1 MTQSTDIGE
10 PLANAAAFLATTGR
24 QAVDWIRDPEN
35 AAKVGSDRTRVER
48 ETRRMIMQADRLSEA
63 ARRPMAVA
71 VFGPSQVGKSHL
83 ISVLARK
90 GDALFAK
97 FDGIPEPVN
106 YIEVIN
112 PDKGKEATGLV
123 SRFTLKPVK
132 APPGYPVSLRLL
144 SHSDIIKILANSYFY
159 EGNPARYETWPTPE
173 AIDAHVSTFLGAAG
187 VEGAAGITADDIW
200 DIADYFQRYMPESEL
215 TKRLDDFWEHAA
227 EIAPRLPIERLG
239 RFLSIL
245 WGRHDA
251 LTELYQTLAG
261 GLAKLGFAAEAF
273 VPFEAIDATQ
283 RGVQSILDVEALS
296 HLGQP
301 DAPILAIATS
311 TGASAQLQRA
321 VVTALTAELRIVL
334 TQKPWDFF
342 DHTDLLDFPGYRGR
356 GLDATDEDRDELAG
370 LAYHLAKNQAKTIQ
384 EMILRGKVE
393 YLFQRY
399 VAEQEITSMLLCVK
413 ESNMD
418 VKKLPDV
425 VANWVATT
433 HGAKPQARVGK
444 DPLLFF
450 IFTRFDVHFEERGN
464 DKTMGLDQRFD
475 GRMKASLIE
484 PFGKGPESWP
494 QQWCPDRPF
503 TNSFLMRNPNIKNK
517 AIFKFDATQREIAV
531 LKDSEEQVT
540 QLRQAFIS
548 VDAVNRHFVDPGKAF
563 DEMMRLNDGG
573 ASHIAQNLAL
583 VCKPTMKADQVKDRL
598 AEIRDRMSKTL
609 RRYYVDADV
618 EKRLAERL
626 AAAEKILDDLERCE
640 QARRFGT
647 FLRGFM
653 VDCQQMG
660 DRFHHALTWRDRTK
674 GSVGVQSE
682 PAPALATAPAR
693 PRRPGQPVQMPKSV
707 ANGPVL
713 RAPVTR
719 SRERVLAE
727 TAVKTWDDG
736 MRAYANNAAFCH
748 ETGVSASSI
757 IEIADELSG
766 AARRLRLED
775 ELEAKFKAFSHEERR
790 DELAARAMIVTESY
804 LNRFVSSAGFMN
816 GALESRPQIPQA
828 DGSTR
833 PIFEPRPIQFDA
845 ESIPQETAPF
855 RDRYYEDWVFGLYEL
870 VKSNAASEE
879 GQMIDIIQ
887 NGRIGK
893 ILSSIEALA

>member
-1 MTQSTDIGE
+1 MTESTNPGE
-10 PLANAAAFLATTGR
+10 PLALAAALLATTGR
-24 QAVDWIRDPEN
+24 QAVGWISDPEN
-35 AAKVGSDRTRVER
+35 AAKVGSDRARAER
-48 ETRRMIMQADRLSEA
+48 DTRRMIMQADRLSEA

-90 GDALFAK
+90 GDALFAR
-97 FDGIPEPVN
+97 FDGMPEPVN

-144 SHSDIIKILANSYFY
+144 SHSDIIKILANAYFY

-173 AIDAHVSTFLGAAG
+173 EIDAHVSAFLGAAG
-187 VEGAAGITADDIW
+187 AEGAAGLTVDDIW

-215 TKRLDDFWEHAA
+215 TKRLDDFWEDAA
-227 EIAPRLPIERLG
+227 EIAPKLPIERLG
-239 RFLSIL
+239 KLFSIL
-245 WGRHDA
+245 WGGHDA
-251 LTELYQTLAG
+251 LTELYQTLVG

-296 HLGQP
+296 HLGQS
-301 DAPILAIATS
+301 DAPMLAIATS
-311 TGASAQLQRA
+311 TGASAQLPRA

-334 TQKPWDFF
+334 TEKPWDFF

-356 GLDATDEDRDELAG
+356 GLDATDEDHEDLSG
-370 LAYHLAKNQAKTIQ
+370 LAYHLAKNPAKTIQ

-433 HGAKPQARVGK
+433 HGAKPKARVGK
-444 DPLLFF
+444 QPLLFF
-450 IFTRFDVHFEERGN
+450 IFTRFDVHFEERGS

-484 PFGKGPESWP
+484 AFGKGLDSWP
-494 QQWCPDRPF
+494 QQWTPDRPF

-517 AIFKFDATQREIAV
+517 AIFSFDEAQREIAL
-531 LKDSEEQVT
+531 LKDSEEQVA
-540 QLRQAFIS
+540 QLRQAFVS
-548 VDAVNRHFVDPGKAF
+548 VPAVNRHFVDPAKAF

-583 VCKPTMKADQVKDRL
+583 VCKPTMKAEQVRDRL
-598 AEIRDRMSKTL
+598 ADIRDRMSKTL
-609 RRYYVDADV
+609 RRYYVDTDV

-626 AAAEKILDDLERCE
+626 AAAERILDDLERCE

-660 DRFHHALTWRDRTK
+660 DRFHHALTWRDRAR
-674 GSVGVQSE
+674 GSVSAQPEAAS
-682 PAPALATAPAR
+682 APAAVASR
-693 PRRPGQPVQMPKSV
+693 PRRPGQPVQMPQAA
-707 ANGPVL
+707 ANGAVL

-727 TAVKTWDDG
+727 TAIKAWGDG
-736 MRAYANNAAFCH
+736 MRSNANNAAFCS
-748 ETGVSASSI
+748 ETGVSVPSI

-775 ELEAKFKAFSHEERR
+775 ELEAKLRAFSHEERR
-790 DELAARAMIVTESY
+790 DELTARAVIVAESC
-804 LNRFVSSAGFMN
+804 LNRFVSSLGF
-816 GALESRPQIPQA
+816 ADKPLESRPPIQQS
-828 DGSTR
+828 DGSLR
-833 PIFEPRPIQFDA
+833 RAFEPRPTQFDA
-845 ESIPQETAPF
+845 ESIPEEAVPF
-855 RDRYYEDWVFGLYEL
+855 RDRYYEDWTFAFYEL
-870 VKSNAASEE
+870 VKSNAASED
-879 GQMIDIIQ
+879 GQAINVAQ
-887 NGRIGK
+887 NGRMGK
-893 ILSSIEALA
+893 ILSSIESFA